1 MKQEIKHIKAILKD
15 YARLKRDLKA
25 FSQVS
30 SPVLSSAPAHTRKN
44 GVELS
49 MINHV
54 DLAYKLKQV
63 EDAIN
68 GINDQKLRI
77 ILVDYVLAK
86 HHCVSDYCQK
96 WQWSKSKFN
105 YMKNKALIEFS
116 EQYKKLVA

>member
-1 MKQEIKHIKAILKD
+1 MKQEIKHIKSILKD
-15 YARLKRDLKA
+15 YSRLKRDLKA

-30 SPVLSSAPAHTRKN
+30 SPVLSPAPAHTLKN
-44 GVELS
+44 GVETG

-54 DLAYKLKQV
+54 DLAYRIKQV
-63 EDAIN
+63 EDAIQA
-68 GINDQKLRI
+68 IDDQKLRI

-105 YMKNKALIEFS
+105 YMKNKALESFA
-116 EQYKKLVA
+116 EKYKPNP